1 MHTPFPVQEEPENN
15 PTRGGKSKRL
25 RTGNRACGADTG
37 AEKGAMRHMNAVK
50 IPETQNRPLRRR
62 DGAGRAILQ
71 GKKYRVRA
79 FHSVS
84 FLPRRYVRGDIR

>member
-1 MHTPFPVQEEPENN
+1 MHMPLPVQEEPENN
-15 PTRGGKSKRL
+15 PTS
-25 RTGNRACGADTG
+25 TCGADTG

-62 DGAGRAILQ
+62 DGAGRAIQQ
-71 GKKYRVRA
+71 GKKYRVRT
-79 FHSVS
+79 FHAVS

>member
-1 MHTPFPVQEEPENN
+1 
-15 PTRGGKSKRL
+15 
-25 RTGNRACGADTG
+25 
-37 AEKGAMRHMNAVK
+37 MRHMNAVK

-79 FHSVS
+79 FHAVS